1 MHDAK
6 VAEEFTRYDKR
17 GGLSHKLMTVNNQ
30 PAASPVHDSVP
41 VLGSNSWRNNP
52 ATGSWTARNDA
63 VQLSRLG
70 GILNVFAS
78 DASSSLNRIGRLQ
91 AAVREQQYSV
101 SGPVLGR
108 KLMSEMLVKR

>member
-1 MHDAK
+1 
-6 VAEEFTRYDKR
+6 
-17 GGLSHKLMTVNNQ
+17 MTVNNQ
-30 PAASPVHDSVP
+30 TAATLVSDSAP
-41 VLGSNSWRNNP
+41 VLASSARRNSP
-52 ATGSWTARNDA
+52 ATESWTGRNDA

-70 GILNVFAS
+70 GVLNVFAT

-91 AAVREQQYSV
+91 AAVRGQQYSV